1 LNFFNGLLNI
11 FSDLL
16 LGPVIAGEIL
26 LLAWALIHAGDCH
39 AEWLRRLRTSRGW
52 KRFEDE
58 LTHGPA
64 DLVLEVDP
72 PKGRYRPV
80 AALCSAR
87 AANWRDEHLRHIIDE
102 VEIQGRKSLEAS
114 TTMTRLGPMFGL
126 MGTLIPMGPALKG
139 LAGGDLETMSANLQ
153 VAFSTTVVGVFI
165 GGIGFLCRQVRQR
178 WAMED
183 LRLSEWMLALG
194 SAARKESESYA
205 R

>member
-26 LLAWALIHAGDCH
+26 LLVWALIHAGDCH

-87 AANWRDEHLRHIIDE
+87 AANWRDEHLRHIVDG

-183 LRLSEWMLALG
+183 LRLTEWMLSLG

>member
-1 LNFFNGLLNI
+1 LNFFNGLMNI

-16 LGPVIAGEIL
+16 LGPVIVGEIL

-39 AEWLRRLRTSRGW
+39 ADWLRRLRTLHAW
-52 KRFEDE
+52 KRFESD
-58 LTHGPA
+58 LTHGPT
-64 DLVLEVDP
+64 DIVIDIEP
-72 PKGRYRPV
+72 PKGRPRLIS
-80 AALCSAR
+80 ALRSAR
-87 AANWRDEHLRHIIDE
+87 AANWRDEHLRHILDD
-102 VEIQGRKSLEAS
+102 VEIQGRKSLESS

-139 LAGGDLETMSANLQ
+139 LAGGDLETMSTNLQ
-153 VAFSTTVVGVFI
+153 IAFSTTVVGVFI

-183 LRLSEWMLALG
+183 LRLAEWMLSLG
-194 SAARKESESYA
+194 SAAKKESESYA